1 VGTTASIGRRYCNSL
16 ERAESLG
23 WLKVREGEREIKK
36 NRKKIAVLNF
46 VINCE
51 DY

>member
-23 WLKVREGEREIKK
+23 WLKVRFGEREKK
-36 NRKKIAVLNF
+36 KTKKKSASVL
-46 VINCE
+46 
-51 DY
+51 